1 MHIVQIHTVVI
12 VLRLFKAKL
21 KRFVVLALGG
31 NALNKGFLEKLFTT
45 LCNIIGT

>member
-1 MHIVQIHTVVI
+1 MHIVQIYTAVI

-31 NALNKGFLEKLFTT
+31 NALNKGFLENLFTA